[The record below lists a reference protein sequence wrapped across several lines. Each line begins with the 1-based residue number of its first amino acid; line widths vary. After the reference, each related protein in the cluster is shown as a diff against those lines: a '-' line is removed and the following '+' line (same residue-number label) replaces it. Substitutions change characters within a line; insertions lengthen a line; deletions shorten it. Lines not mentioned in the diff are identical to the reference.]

1 MLEPRALLGRG
12 GTGEDL
18 EAAVDLK
25 RVRRDRDGVLP
36 TLAQSLGNLDR
47 NGGLADPGGAE
58 DRYQGLRARHDR

>member
-1 MLEPRALLGRG
+1 MLEPLLLLGRG

-25 RVRRDRDGVLP
+25 RVRRDRDRVLP
-36 TLAQSLGNLDR
+36 ALAQPLGDLDR

-58 DRYQGLRARHDR
+58 DRYQGVRARHDR